1 MRLSIKMLIREATPA
16 ARRRRLAERVSRN
29 AFARLLEGTPPPVGE
44 VTATTRG
51 PASQVA
57 GALDKLVERG
67 YAVVEDD
74 RVVGMRGL
82 TVRPT
87 RNTLTMNG
95 HELHTWCAYDLVGI
109 TAALA
114 ADATINTSCGHC
126 DKPIEVDVRKGE
138 PIGHEAVVGWLPCR
152 TGGRVIDEFC
162 PFAHLFCEEQHLT
175 AWREGMGDIDGEVGD
190 LRQLAEQGRRDWADV
205 ARKR

>member
-1 MRLSIKMLIREATPA
+1 MRWSIKMLMHEVTPA

-29 AFARLLEGTPPPVGE
+29 AFAHLLEGTPPQVDE
-44 VTATTRG
+44 VVATTRG
-51 PASQVA
+51 PAGQVT
-57 GALDKLVERG
+57 GALDKLVDRG

-74 RVVGMRGL
+74 RIVGMRGL

-87 RNTLTMNG
+87 RNRLMLNG
-95 HELHTWCAYDLVGI
+95 CELHTWCAYDLVGI

-114 ADATINTSCGHC
+114 ADARIDTSCGHC
-126 DKPIEVDVRKGE
+126 DKPIEVDIRKGE
-138 PIGHEAVVGWLPCR
+138 PIGHETVVGWLPCR
-152 TGGRVIDEFC
+152 TGGRVIDDFC

-175 AWREGMGDIDGEVGD
+175 AWREGMGDIDGEIGNLV
-190 LRQLAEQGRRDWADV
+190 QLAEQGRKDWADV